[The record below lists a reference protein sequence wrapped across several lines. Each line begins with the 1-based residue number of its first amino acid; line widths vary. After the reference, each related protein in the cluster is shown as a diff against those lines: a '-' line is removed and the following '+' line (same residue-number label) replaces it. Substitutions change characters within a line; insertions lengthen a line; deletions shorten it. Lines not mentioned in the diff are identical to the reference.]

1 MNFKEDSFMVA
12 IALCVVFFVVA
23 QALFFLVRAVKR
35 AKELGIANQ
44 TIKNTIV
51 SSSLFTIAPA
61 IGIVATVL
69 TLSAGLGYVL
79 PWIRLTVIGNISY
92 EVTAATNAVEAF
104 GLAGG
109 ISQPI
114 ENKEVFAT
122 VAWVMTLGS
131 IMPLILVPIFLKKVR

>member
-1 MNFKEDSFMVA
+1 MNFKEDSFMVV

-61 IGIVATVL
+61 IGIVAFL
-69 TLSAGLGYVL
+69 
-79 PWIRLTVIGNISY
+79 IKR
-92 EVTAATNAVEAF
+92 
-104 GLAGG
+104 
-109 ISQPI
+109 
-114 ENKEVFAT
+114 
-122 VAWVMTLGS
+122 
-131 IMPLILVPIFLKKVR
+131 LILLKNII

>member
-12 IALCVVFFVVA
+12 IALCVVFFV
-23 QALFFLVRAVKR
+23 VRAVKR

-69 TLSAGLGYVL
+69 TLSAGLGY
-79 PWIRLTVIGNISY
+79 G
-92 EVTAATNAVEAF
+92 
-104 GLAGG
+104 
-109 ISQPI
+109 
-114 ENKEVFAT
+114 
-122 VAWVMTLGS
+122 
-131 IMPLILVPIFLKKVR
+131 

>member
-51 SSSLFTIAPA
+51 SSSLFTCHRHCGNCAYFVGRAWLCIA
-61 IGIVATVL
+61 VDKTD
-69 TLSAGLGYVL
+69 
-79 PWIRLTVIGNISY
+79 GN
-92 EVTAATNAVEAF
+92 
-104 GLAGG
+104 
-109 ISQPI
+109 
-114 ENKEVFAT
+114 
-122 VAWVMTLGS
+122 
-131 IMPLILVPIFLKKVR
+131 R

>member
-79 PWIRLTVIGNISY
+79 LSVLRAEYPNRLKTKK
-92 EVTAATNAVEAF
+92 F
-104 GLAGG
+104 LQRLRGL
-109 ISQPI
+109 
-114 ENKEVFAT
+114 
-122 VAWVMTLGS
+122 
-131 IMPLILVPIFLKKVR
+131 

>member
-51 SSSLFTIAPA
+51 SSYCACHRHCGNCAYFVGRAWLCIA
-61 IGIVATVL
+61 VDKTD
-69 TLSAGLGYVL
+69 SNRQY
-79 PWIRLTVIGNISY
+79 
-92 EVTAATNAVEAF
+92 
-104 GLAGG
+104 
-109 ISQPI
+109 
-114 ENKEVFAT
+114 
-122 VAWVMTLGS
+122 
-131 IMPLILVPIFLKKVR
+131 FL

>member
-51 SSSLFTIAPA
+51 SS
-61 IGIVATVL
+61 
-69 TLSAGLGYVL
+69 
-79 PWIRLTVIGNISY
+79 
-92 EVTAATNAVEAF
+92 
-104 GLAGG
+104 
-109 ISQPI
+109 
-114 ENKEVFAT
+114 
-122 VAWVMTLGS
+122 
-131 IMPLILVPIFLKKVR
+131 

>member
-23 QALFFLVRAVKR
+23 PALFFLVRAVKR

-51 SSSLFTIAPA
+51 SSSLFTVAPA

-92 EVTAATNAVEAF
+92 ESRQPPMQLRLSVLRAEYPSRLKTKKF
-104 GLAGG
+104 LQRLRGL
-109 ISQPI
+109 
-114 ENKEVFAT
+114 
-122 VAWVMTLGS
+122 
-131 IMPLILVPIFLKKVR
+131 

>member
-51 SSSLFTIAPA
+51 SSSLFTIAA
-61 IGIVATVL
+61 CHRHL
-69 TLSAGLGYVL
+69 WQLCLL
-79 PWIRLTVIGNISY
+79 CRQ
-92 EVTAATNAVEAF
+92 
-104 GLAGG
+104 GLAMYCRG
-109 ISQPI
+109 
-114 ENKEVFAT
+114 
-122 VAWVMTLGS
+122 
-131 IMPLILVPIFLKKVR
+131 